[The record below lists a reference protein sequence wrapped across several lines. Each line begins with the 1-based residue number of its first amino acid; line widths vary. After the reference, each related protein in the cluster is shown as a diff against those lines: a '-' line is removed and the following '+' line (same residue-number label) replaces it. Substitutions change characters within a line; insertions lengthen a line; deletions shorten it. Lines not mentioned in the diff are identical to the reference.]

1 MDLIT
6 LPHTPSLQLLVAPA
20 SFQREA
26 SLQFIAELAQ
36 SGPVQVLD
44 GGNRFDV
51 LGLNR
56 ALRRRDLPLY
66 TALERVQ
73 VARAFTCYQM
83 ATLLEG
89 HSQGGIPTLV
99 LNLLS
104 TFQDEN
110 APLPERLRLLNICLY
125 NLRKRAHQAVVLTV
139 LHPQPAEE
147 PFLFRVR
154 DAVDR
159 VWVFEPQSPAAQ
171 LTLI

>member
-6 LPHTPSLQLLVAPA
+6 LPPTPSLQLLIAPPA
-20 SFQREA
+20 FQREV

-36 SGPVQVLD
+36 SGPVRVLD

-56 ALRRRDLPLY
+56 ELRRRDLPLY
-66 TALERVQ
+66 TALDRVQ

-89 HSQGGIPTLV
+89 RPGGGIPTLV
-99 LNLLS
+99 LNLLA

-110 APLPERLRLLNICLY
+110 VSLVERLRLLEICLY
-125 NLRKRAHQAVVLTV
+125 SLRRKARHTAVLTV
-139 LHPQPAEE
+139 IHPQPSEE
-147 PFLFRVR
+147 PFLARVR
-154 DAVDR
+154 EAADQ
-159 VWVFEPQSPAAQ
+159 VWAFEIPPPAAQ
-171 LTLI
+171 LTLL